1 MLHDLFRKAVASRT
15 IGDIAYGDGPD
26 IENVA
31 PVPATPAMPAIT
43 INIMLGDAKKK
54 KKKEEEDE
62 LLEDDELEED
72 ED

>member
-1 MLHDLFRKAVASRT
+1 MLHDLFRKAVAART
-15 IGDIAYGDGPD
+15 IGDIAYGDGPEVED
-26 IENVA
+26 VA
-31 PVPATPAMPAIT
+31 PAPVAPAMPAIT